1 MYPRCVC
8 MAPPDARSRT
18 CTSCWYDARAWNK
31 ALTPLRAF
39 PNWQNQGNCPSVRH
53 NTCILRRT
61 TRAMMVLKRLLSL
74 LKDGIL
80 LGQVRYYVEQSHF
93 HSANGGYETPS
104 KA

>member
-1 MYPRCVC
+1 
-8 MAPPDARSRT
+8 
-18 CTSCWYDARAWNK
+18 
-31 ALTPLRAF
+31 
-39 PNWQNQGNCPSVRH
+39 
-53 NTCILRRT
+53 
-61 TRAMMVLKRLLSL
+61 MVLKRLLSL